1 MNKKIKL
8 KNYTPIL
15 IIFLLI
21 SIFINIYSYLNINKY
36 KYKLGKESQINIED
50 IRQRNES
57 NMNILNVSIGQGC
70 IKNEDLLKL
79 YKNYDIITSEII
91 ELWGQYASYKDNT
104 LSIFSKNIDDKKVLE
119 NDVYLRIKDYLS
131 IILNQTMKSK
141 DIGLTLSSGYLENF
155 ETMSELTK
163 KVNSYFEEFNS
174 QKLLNV
180 TGEQREKEIIKNHY
194 WIDMLEGIY
203 NINNDYTNIEFN
215 VDESKN
221 VNNIEIMNEKK

>member
-1 MNKKIKL
+1 MNKKIRTKDC
-8 KNYTPIL
+8 TPIL
-15 IIFLLI
+15 IIFLFI
-21 SIFINIYSYLNINKY
+21 SIIINIYSYLNINKY
-36 KYKLGKESQINIED
+36 KYQLGKESQINIED

-104 LSIFSKNIDDKKVLE
+104 FSMFSKKIDTKKVLE
-119 NDVYLRIKDYLS
+119 NDVYVRMKDYLS

-141 DIGLTLSSGYLENF
+141 DLGLTLSPEYIENF
-155 ETMSELTK
+155 KTMSELTE
-163 KVNSYFEEFNS
+163 KVNDYFEEFNS
-174 QKLLNV
+174 EKLLNV
-180 TGEQREKEIIKNHY
+180 TGEKREKEIIKNHY

-215 VDESKN
+215 VDDSKN
-221 VNNIEIMNEKK
+221 VNNIEIMNETE

>member
-1 MNKKIKL
+1 MNKKIKT
-8 KNYTPIL
+8 KDYTPIL
-15 IIFLLI
+15 IIFFFI
-21 SIFINIYSYLNINKY
+21 SIIINIYSYLNINKY
-36 KYKLGKESQINIED
+36 KYQLGKESQINIED

-57 NMNILNVSIGQGC
+57 NMNIINVSIGQGC

-104 LSIFSKNIDDKKVLE
+104 FSMFSKKIDTKKVLE
-119 NDVYLRIKDYLS
+119 NDVYVRIKDYLS

-141 DIGLTLSSGYLENF
+141 DLGLTLSPEYIENF
-155 ETMSELTK
+155 KTMSELTE
-163 KVNSYFEEFNS
+163 KVNDYFDEFNS
-174 QKLLNV
+174 EKLSNV

-215 VDESKN
+215 VDDSKN
-221 VNNIEIMNEKK
+221 VNNIEIMNEIQ

>member
-104 LSIFSKNIDDKKVLE
+104 LSILSKNIDDKKVLE